1 MCGIN
6 GFNWEDKDLIKK
18 MNERIKH
25 RGPDDEGVYTDKE
38 ISLGNRRLAIIDLSS
53 SAKQP
58 MSNEDSTIW
67 ITHNGEIYNFK
78 EIRKDLEKKGHKFV
92 SDSDTEVIVHGYE
105 EYGMDILEKLNG
117 MFAFAIYDSNRKK
130 LFLVRDR
137 FGIKP
142 LYYYFDGKKF
152 IFSSEIKGILVHN
165 IKKTPNNNMI
175 FDYLVFNLT
184 DHSEET
190 FFENIYRAMSGTY
203 LELDLKTKKF
213 IKKKW
218 YSLENKNLT
227 INAQKI
233 RDYFLKSVSYRL
245 ISDVPVGSCLSGG
258 IDSSSIVCTMKNIS
272 PDSKIKT
279 FSAVFPG
286 KNIDE
291 TEYVNEVIKKTNV
304 ISFLTNPTPEILF
317 QDLHDLIKTQEEPFL
332 GTSIYA
338 QYSVMKMAHENGMK
352 VLLDGQGG
360 DEIFGGY
367 PSYIN
372 PYFLELFMNFKWK
385 IFISQFIQYFKTY
398 RDLSPILFIL
408 SRLGRF
414 FIKNKPKPFCMEKNF
429 FPSYTSPKKSKN
441 SLSQKL
447 IQDLTYSTIPS
458 YLRYEDKNAMRW
470 GVETRLPFLDHE
482 FVEKTIFLPAE
493 YKIRDGMTK
502 YIFREAM
509 KGILPEKIRLRT
521 DKIGFATPMDDWLKS
536 GLFIELAENLIES
549 DSFKE
554 RIYWNWKK
562 IKKEFEKYKNNEKN
576 ISLDVWKWIN
586 LELWLRIF
594 IDEVE

>member
-6 GFNWEDKDLIKK
+6 GFNWEDKGLIKK
-18 MNERIKH
+18 MNETIKH
-25 RGPDDEGVYTDKE
+25 RGPDDEGIYSDKN
-38 ISLGNRRLAIIDLSS
+38 ISLGNRRLAIIDLSPA
-53 SAKQP
+53 AKQP
-58 MSNEDSTIW
+58 MSNEDNTIW

-78 EIRKDLEKKGHKFV
+78 EIRKDLEKKGHKFI
-92 SDSDTEVIVHGYE
+92 SDSDTEVIIHGYE

-117 MFAFAIYDSNRKK
+117 MFASAIYDSNSKK

-190 FFENIYRAMSGTY
+190 FFENIYRIMPGTY

-218 YSLENKNLT
+218 YSLENKSLT

-258 IDSSSIVCTMKNIS
+258 IDSSSIVCTMKNIF

-291 TEYVNEVIKKTNV
+291 TEYVDEVIKKTNV
-304 ISFLTNPTPEILF
+304 ISFLTTPTPEILF
-317 QDLHDLIKTQEEPFL
+317 QDLNDLVKTQEGPFL

-338 QYSVMKMAHENGMK
+338 QYSVMKIAHENGMK
-352 VLLDGQGG
+352 VLLDGQGS

-385 IFISQFIQYFKTY
+385 IFISQFMWYLRTY
-398 RDLSPILFIL
+398 RDISPILFIL

-414 FIKNKPKPFCMEKNF
+414 FIKNKSKPFWMKKNF
-429 FPSYTSPKKSKN
+429 FQSYISPKKFKN

-447 IQDLTYSTIPS
+447 VQDLTYSTIPS

-482 FVEKTIFLPAE
+482 FVEKTIFLPVE
-493 YKIRDGMTK
+493 YKIRNGITK

-521 DKIGFATPMDDWLKS
+521 DKIGFATPMNDWLKS
-536 GLFIELAENLIES
+536 ELFIELTENLIES
-549 DSFKE
+549 DSFRE

-562 IKKEFEKYKNNEKN
+562 VKKEFEKYKNNKKN

-586 LELWLRIF
+586 LELWLRMF
-594 IDEVE
+594 IDEN